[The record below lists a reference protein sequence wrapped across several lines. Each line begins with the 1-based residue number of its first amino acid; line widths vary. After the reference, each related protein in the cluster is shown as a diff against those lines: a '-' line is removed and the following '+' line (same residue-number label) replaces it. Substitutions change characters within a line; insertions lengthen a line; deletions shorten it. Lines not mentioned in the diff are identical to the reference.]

1 MGFRAHQRVK
11 SQVSYST
18 NACFNWLIDSICDYI
33 DSHIEN
39 ANVINDVGC
48 PKTEWEIPVY
58 ELKQHVEE
66 LKVRNLEDE
75 LPDLK
80 DYKVKDLIEIFE
92 DWLNTQEKN
101 KDNIDY
107 PEFIYIDWF

>member
-11 SQVSYST
+11 SQISYSDK
-18 NACFNWLIDSICDYI
+18 AYFNWLAGGVCEYI

-39 ANVINDVGC
+39 ANVIDDMGC
-48 PKTEWEIPVY
+48 LKTELEIPVS

-66 LKVRNLEDE
+66 LKVRNPKDE